1 MTGARVAAAAAIVLC
16 AAGATHGQERWFERT
31 LETGDGVVELVVA
44 VGPST
49 TLHVATGAPGRVVVE
64 ATATG
69 FPSRW
74 DSRRVRERV
83 EALAARAPI
92 RQEGNTVRV
101 EALPWRVRRDLSF
114 SYRFVV
120 PPNTKVRADG
130 GMETRVEGLVG
141 DLHVSGGRTFASAVE
156 GDITVERAAVV
167 RVEGLT
173 GNLHVSGGR
182 IAASRV
188 GGDVVLTRA
197 EQVELDAIGGNVTVT
212 DRATPIG
219 VDGVIVDLGTL
230 VD

>member
-16 AAGATHGQERWFERT
+16 AAGAMHGEERWFERT
-31 LETGDGVVELVVA
+31 LETADGVVELVVA

-64 ATATG
+64 ATVTG

-74 DSRRVRERV
+74 DSRRIRERV

-92 RQEGNTVRV
+92 KQEGNTVRV

-120 PPNTKVRADG
+120 PPNTNVRAHG
-130 GMETRVEGLVG
+130 GMATRVEGLVG

-156 GDITVERAAVV
+156 GNVTVERAEVV
-167 RVEGLT
+167 RVEDAT

-182 IAASRV
+182 IDASRV
-188 GGDVVLTRA
+188 SGDVVLKRA